1 MYNPQVPRTRNEV
14 NQSMPSLAAAI
25 NQILG
30 DTSQPQEIVD
40 AQVQN
45 MISQIN
51 KSLELI
57 SAAAQQNRKRKIE
70 ELETANAAE
79 MARQEKENIIKQID
93 DFKIQFNNLISSEEV
108 QNLTTTQRR
117 QLFSGL
123 TRLTTGFFTDIQI
136 DNQLEQDISV
146 VNRFREVWSI
156 MIEVIGTYVSLVK
169 EQGPDVAKKTAAI
182 IAAVFMLICL
192 FGPSE
197 RDSLAAS
204 SPLIGSIIKATI
216 IARPYIKDWFQTV
229 ASVTMI
235 YYFLKNA
242 GVDTSSYIEILKQFA
257 SNQLFTAGKQA
268 VNISKNTL
276 TGLTNMFTMGIP
288 GWLTSEYTNFA
299 FEGSQDTIN
308 SSSSVTSN
316 ISVNTRVT
324 SKTQRKIDE
333 LRSINTNISRFSIE
347 SIHLLLQNNED
358 SPVSAN
364 VVDPTQNL
372 TDDSNDVQLRLQ
384 KIINESE
391 SPSRYSPPIYSE
403 PFERQVS
410 QLSQES
416 QPTSNVSF
424 GSNYQQGLNYY
435 MWDINPNNTI
445 QNQTNVNAQGA
456 TAPYESPP
464 YSSESPPY
472 IGNNNSPLYNP
483 SYNNNNNNSP
493 PYPGSNNS
501 PNFSNYSRQ
510 DYYDNNQSN
519 RENEIN
525 YDDMYGDLVDE
536 SGQIISDNFDTN
548 STSNKGGKIKSKRY
562 KKYNKR
568 ATRKKHKKITKKHK
582 RIRRKFS
589 KRKY

>member
-14 NQSMPSLAAAI
+14 NQSIPGLAAAI

-93 DFKIQFNNLISSEEV
+93 DFKTQFNNLISSEEV

-242 GVDTSSYIEILKQFA
+242 GVDTSSYLETLKQFA
-257 SNQLFTAGKQA
+257 SNQLSSAGKQA
-268 VNISKNTL
+268 INISKNAL
-276 TGLTNMFTMGIP
+276 AGLTNIFTMGIP
-288 GWLTSEYTNFA
+288 GWVTSEYTNFA

-324 SKTQRKIDE
+324 SNTQRKIDD
-333 LRSINTNISRFSIE
+333 LRSISTNISRFNVE

-372 TDDSNDVQLRLQ
+372 TDDSKDVQLRLQ
-384 KIINESE
+384 EIVNESE
-391 SPSRYSPPIYSE
+391 SPLRYSPPPYSE
-403 PFERQVS
+403 PLERQVS

-416 QPTSNVSF
+416 QPISNVSS

-472 IGNNNSPLYNP
+472 PGNNNSPPYPGNNNSPLYNP
-483 SYNNNNNNSP
+483 SSGNSP
-493 PYPGSNNS
+493 PYPSSNNS

-519 RENEIN
+519 REQQEQ
-525 YDDMYGDLVDE
+525 YDELYGDLIDDE
-536 SGQIISDNFDTN
+536 
-548 STSNKGGKIKSKRY
+548 GKIADSNVGGRIRRTKRRRNY
-562 KKYNKR
+562 KKRGTKR
-568 ATRKKHKKITKKHK
+568 RQRKYTKKGFLKKRRHTKKHH
-582 RIRRKFS
+582 
-589 KRKY
+589 